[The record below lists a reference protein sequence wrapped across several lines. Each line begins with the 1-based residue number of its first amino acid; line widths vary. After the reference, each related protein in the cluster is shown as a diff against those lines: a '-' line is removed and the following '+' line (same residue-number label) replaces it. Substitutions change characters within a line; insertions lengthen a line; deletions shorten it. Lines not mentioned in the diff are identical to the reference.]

1 MNTYWIVGSPCAGKT
16 TIADM
21 LAQEH
26 NLRVYHLDRYYE
38 SYLRRADPDKH
49 PYLTH
54 IKSVGLSRFLSLPYD
69 EQLNRVKHISA
80 EQFEFIL
87 ADVGA
92 WQEDDPDTP
101 ILIEGA
107 NIRIED
113 VLPQIDTLNQLICI
127 VPTEEFL
134 LKTYPRR
141 GTWVQDVLANFP
153 NGERLNVFE
162 QWLTRDS
169 HHAQW
174 AMKTAT
180 EHGIKLLQVDGS
192 HRILENGAIVESHFG
207 LPSYLQEELNY
218 D

>member
-1 MNTYWIVGSPCAGKT
+1 METYWIVGSPCAGKT

-21 LAQEH
+21 LGQEH

-38 SYLRRADPDKH
+38 SYLRRAELDKH

-54 IKSVGLSRFLSLPYD
+54 IKGLGQRFLALPHE
-69 EQLNRVKHISA
+69 EQLERVKKISA

-87 ADVGA
+87 ADIA
-92 WQEDDPDTP
+92 TWREDDPDTP
-101 ILIEGA
+101 ILVEGA

-113 VLPQIDTLNQLICI
+113 VLLHIETLNQLICI
-127 VPTEEFL
+127 VPTEDFL
-134 LKTYPRR
+134 FKTYPRR

-153 NGERLNVFE
+153 DNERLTVFE
-162 QWLTRDS
+162 QWMTRDS

-174 AMKTAT
+174 AVGTAT
-180 EHGIKLLQVDGS
+180 EHGVKLIEVDGS
-192 HRILENGAIVESHFG
+192 NRILENAAIVEAHFG
-207 LPSYLQEELNY
+207 LPPYLQEELY